1 MKSLVILIS
10 GRGSNMKALLDAKLP
25 IEKITVISNNP
36 KALGLAIAQE
46 KGVQTLVVN
55 HRDYSDRESF
65 DAVLAEKIDD
75 CQPEL
80 IALAGFMRIL
90 GDDFV
95 HHFQGRLINIHPSLL
110 PSFPGLK
117 THANALHEGVKIHGC
132 TVHFV
137 TPRVDHGPIVIQAA
151 VPILPDDTEQA
162 LAARVLQQE
171 HLIYPQAVRW
181 FIEGQLK
188 YLNHR
193 VQVSDMVTRNTT
205 LYSPGLQE

>member
-1 MKSLVILIS
+1 ME
-10 GRGSNMKALLDAKLP
+10 ALLGAKLP

-36 KALGLAIAQE
+36 KAAGLAVAQA

-55 HRDYSDRESF
+55 HRDYPDRKSF
-65 DAVLAEKIDD
+65 DMVMAEKIDA
-75 CQPEL
+75 CQPDL

-90 GDDFV
+90 SDDFV
-95 HHFQGRLINIHPSLL
+95 NRYQGRLINIHPSLL

-117 THANALHEGVKIHGC
+117 THVKALQEGVKIHGC

-137 TPRVDHGPIVIQAA
+137 TPQVDHGPIVIQAA
-151 VPILPDDTEQA
+151 VPILPDDTERT

-171 HLIYPQAVRW
+171 HRIYPQAVRW
-181 FIEGQLK
+181 FIDGQLK
-188 YLNHR
+188 HFNHR
-193 VQVSDMVTRNTT
+193 VEVRDTTTRNIA